1 MKKPSTMPGM
11 DHLSTPGPRKFLSD
25 SLAVL
30 EIHAL
35 PMIRQWYLI
44 VLGTL
49 VFPIP
54 MFYVFRSIAPDDAA
68 VWQRLLAGTLIFGV
82 SFSTA
87 MLVGQQ
93 IVAQRF
99 MGHLKLVITMPVS
112 KAAYVVGTLLYT
124 AVSGTLSALFLLG
137 FALIAGVEISPTWA
151 LAPALLLTVLALA
164 GIVLFVMS
172 FAPSLP
178 VGNIIASLIAIVL
191 VIISPVYFTLESA
204 PLLLQWFGYVSP
216 LRYAADAIAA
226 SLGGR
231 VDVWLELAVLAAYA
245 IVTMGLGLWRL
256 PWRET

>member
-1 MKKPSTMPGM
+1 MPRT
-11 DHLSTPGPRKFLSD
+11 DRLRTPGPRKLLSD

-54 MFYVFRSIAPDDAA
+54 MFYVFQSIAPDDAA

-112 KAAYVVGTLLYT
+112 KAAYVVGTLAYT
-124 AVSGTLSALFLLG
+124 SVSGTLSALFLLG
-137 FALIAGVEISPTWA
+137 FAFIAGVEIEPTWT

-191 VIISPVYFTLESA
+191 VIISPVYFTMESA

-231 VDVWLELAVLAAYA
+231 MDVWLELAVLAAYA
-245 IVTMGLGLWRL
+245 LVAMGLGLWRL

>member
-1 MKKPSTMPGM
+1 MARTDP
-11 DHLSTPGPRKFLSD
+11 LSTPGPRKFVSD

-30 EIHAL
+30 EIHLL

-44 VLGTL
+44 VLGSV

-54 MFYVFRSIAPDDAA
+54 MFYVFRAIAPDDPA

-82 SFSTA
+82 AFSTA

-99 MGHLKLVITMPVS
+99 MGHLKLLITMPVS
-112 KAAYVVGTLLYT
+112 KAAYVAGTMAFT
-124 AVSGTLSALFLLG
+124 SVSGTLSAVFLLG
-137 FALIAGVEISPTWA
+137 FAFIAGVEIEPTWT

-178 VGNIIASLIAIVL
+178 VGNILASLIAIVL
-191 VIISPVYFTLESA
+191 VIISPVYFTLEAA

-231 VDVWLELAVLAAYA
+231 VDVWLELGVLAACA
-245 IVTMGLGLWRL
+245 LISMGLGLWRL

>member
-1 MKKPSTMPGM
+1 MARTDG
-11 DHLSTPGPRKFLSD
+11 LRTPGPRKFLSD

-87 MLVGQQ
+87 MLAGQQ

-99 MGHLKLVITMPVS
+99 MGHLKLIITMPVS
-112 KAAYVVGTLLYT
+112 KAAFVVGN
-124 AVSGTLSALFLLG
+124 AVIHRGVRQLFPRC
-137 FALIAGVEISPTWA
+137 FYWA
-151 LAPALLLTVLALA
+151 
-164 GIVLFVMS
+164 
-172 FAPSLP
+172 
-178 VGNIIASLIAIVL
+178 
-191 VIISPVYFTLESA
+191 
-204 PLLLQWFGYVSP
+204 SP
-216 LRYAADAIAA
+216 LSPAWR
-226 SLGGR
+226 SPPPGP
-231 VDVWLELAVLAAYA
+231 WLP
-245 IVTMGLGLWRL
+245 RCC
-256 PWRET
+256 

>member
-1 MKKPSTMPGM
+1 M
-11 DHLSTPGPRKFLSD
+11 
-25 SLAVL
+25 
-30 EIHAL
+30 
-35 PMIRQWYLI
+35 
-44 VLGTL
+44 
-49 VFPIP
+49 
-54 MFYVFRSIAPDDAA
+54 
-68 VWQRLLAGTLIFGV
+68 
-82 SFSTA
+82 
-87 MLVGQQ
+87 
-93 IVAQRF
+93 
-99 MGHLKLVITMPVS
+99 
-112 KAAYVVGTLLYT
+112 
-124 AVSGTLSALFLLG
+124 
-137 FALIAGVEISPTWA
+137 EISPTWA

-245 IVTMGLGLWRL
+245 VVTMGLGLWRL

>member
-1 MKKPSTMPGM
+1 MART
-11 DHLSTPGPRKFLSD
+11 DRLSQPGPRKFLSD

-54 MFYVFRSIAPDDAA
+54 MFYVFQSIAPDDAA

-112 KAAYVVGTLLYT
+112 KAAYVVGTLAYT
-124 AVSGTLSALFLLG
+124 AISGTLSAVFLLG
-137 FALIAGVEISPTWA
+137 FAFIAGVEIEPTWA

-164 GIVLFVMS
+164 GLVLFVMS

-178 VGNIIASLIAIVL
+178 VGNIIASAHRHRAGHHLAGVL
-191 VIISPVYFTLESA
+191 HAWSRRRCFCSGSDTCRPCATRPT
-204 PLLLQWFGYVSP
+204 PLP
-216 LRYAADAIAA
+216 PR
-226 SLGGR
+226 LGGR

-245 IVTMGLGLWRL
+245 IVAMGLGLWRL

>member
-1 MKKPSTMPGM
+1 MPRT
-11 DHLSTPGPRKFLSD
+11 DRLSTPGPRKFVSD

-112 KAAYVVGTLLYT
+112 KAAFVVGTLLYT

-137 FALIAGVEISPTWA
+137 FALIVKPKGSCFPVGT
-151 LAPALLLTVLALA
+151 LLTL
-164 GIVLFVMS
+164 S
-172 FAPSLP
+172 
-178 VGNIIASLIAIVL
+178 
-191 VIISPVYFTLESA
+191 
-204 PLLLQWFGYVSP
+204 
-216 LRYAADAIAA
+216 
-226 SLGGR
+226 
-231 VDVWLELAVLAAYA
+231 
-245 IVTMGLGLWRL
+245 
-256 PWRET
+256 

>member
-1 MKKPSTMPGM
+1 M
-11 DHLSTPGPRKFLSD
+11 L
-25 SLAVL
+25 
-30 EIHAL
+30 L

-44 VLGTL
+44 VLGSV

-54 MFYVFRSIAPDDAA
+54 MFYVFRAIAPDDPA

-82 SFSTA
+82 AFSTA

-99 MGHLKLVITMPVS
+99 MGHLKLAHYHARVQGRLRCRHHGLYLGVGNPVGS
-112 KAAYVVGTLLYT
+112 YSCWGSRSLPAWR
-124 AVSGTLSALFLLG
+124 S
-137 FALIAGVEISPTWA
+137 SPTWA

-178 VGNIIASLIAIVL
+178 VGNILASLIAIVL
-191 VIISPVYFTLESA
+191 VIVSPVYFTLESA

-231 VDVWLELAVLAAYA
+231 VDVWLELGVLAAYA
-245 IVTMGLGLWRL
+245 LISMGLGLWRL

>member
-1 MKKPSTMPGM
+1 MKRADPLK
-11 DHLSTPGPRKFLSD
+11 TPGPRKFLSD

-44 VLGTL
+44 VLGSV

-54 MFYVFRSIAPDDAA
+54 MFYVFRAIAPDDAA

-82 SFSTA
+82 AFSTA

-112 KAAYVVGTLLYT
+112 KAAYVAGTLAYT

-137 FALIAGVEISPTWA
+137 FAFIAGVEISPTWT

-164 GIVLFVMS
+164 GIVLFVMG

-178 VGNIIASLIAIVL
+178 VGNILASLIAIVL
-191 VIISPVYFTLESA
+191 VIVSPVYFTMESA
-204 PLLLQWFGYVSP
+204 PLVLRWFGYVSP

-231 VDVWLELAVLAAYA
+231 VDVWLELGVLAASA
-245 IVTMGLGLWRL
+245 LVALALGLWRL